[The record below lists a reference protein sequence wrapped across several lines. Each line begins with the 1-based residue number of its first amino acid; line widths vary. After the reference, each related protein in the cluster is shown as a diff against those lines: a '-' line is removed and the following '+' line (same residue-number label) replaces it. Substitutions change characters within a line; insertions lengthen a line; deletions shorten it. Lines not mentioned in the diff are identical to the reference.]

1 MNKFIKILV
10 VTTIFF
16 LSTHSAQAQWDLTIS
31 AADSKLMA
39 SVNSIASDG
48 DFRFIKQKQ
57 IFQPSSQ
64 NAYETLESIAQ
75 YSCSQRKYQMVL
87 TKGYKYSQTNA
98 VSADE
103 LMGRWI
109 QIQPNSSE
117 EKTLTLLCS
126 VDLAE
131 RNLLEIFHQQ

>member
-1 MNKFIKILV
+1 MHKFIKIFIIL
-10 VTTIFF
+10 TIFF

-64 NAYETLESIAQ
+64 NAYEALESIAQ
-75 YSCSQRKYQMVL
+75 YNCSQRKYQMVL
-87 TKGYKYSQTNA
+87 TKGYKYDQTNA

-103 LMGRWI
+103 LMGKWI

-117 EKTLTLLCS
+117 EKILTLLCS

>member
-1 MNKFIKILV
+1 MHKFIKIFIIL
-10 VTTIFF
+10 TIFF

-31 AADSKLMA
+31 ASDSKFMA

-64 NAYETLESIAQ
+64 NAYVTLESIAQ
-75 YSCSQRKYQMVL
+75 YSCLQRKYQMVL
-87 TKGYKYSQTNA
+87 TKGYKYDQTNA

-103 LMGRWI
+103 LMGKWI

-117 EKTLTLLCS
+117 EKILTLLCS